1 MNIMKRIRAFIP
13 MALALTAVNAGALAQ
28 SIQPPLKAVYDRPA
42 DVWENEALPI
52 GNGHM
57 GP

>member
-1 MNIMKRIRAFIP
+1 